1 MTDEDFAEIVLDV
14 FNDSRRYADN
24 YGDEENSTQE
34 EQFFSRLEFVKIPKE
49 SEGSFRDYLCK
60 TIKDLKICDASSG
73 IYGHARDIQNINAN
87 LLLKE
92 VTYRF
97 GLDGSFTELTLVD
110 PLSYTL
116 EQQEKGLQQLTKD
129 QKKAKKNG

>member
-73 IYGHARDIQNINAN
+73 IYGHARDIQNCDDFYIDYDTPYYFTGDISTVIH
-87 LLLKE
+87 K
-92 VTYRF
+92 
-97 GLDGSFTELTLVD
+97 GSCR
-110 PLSYTL
+110 S
-116 EQQEKGLQQLTKD
+116 
-129 QKKAKKNG
+129 